1 MNLHNSLW
9 IRRLLDSGRDS
20 ARSFQ
25 VSWISKSDVVCRED
39 RLVLQIATID
49 GPAGCGKSSVARLLA
64 ARIGGRMFSSGRLY
78 RGITWLALEQRVAL
92 PDRQRVGELIEN
104 HRLEI
109 VASSDSFRVEVDGFD
124 PGDVLDSTRV
134 TGEIHHISNDPA
146 VRSAVLPLQRNLPTD
161 LPVLAEGRDMGT
173 VVFPDAP
180 VKIFLTASV
189 EERARR
195 RQVELNDRL
204 SEELPLEV
212 VQEQVARRDA
222 LDEER
227 DVSPLMA
234 APDAVT
240 VDTTLLDLEEVLSAI
255 LKRIP
260 RSWNRGPTG
269 STS

>member
-1 MNLHNSLW
+1 M
-9 IRRLLDSGRDS
+9 
-20 ARSFQ
+20 
-25 VSWISKSDVVCRED
+25 
-39 RLVLQIATID
+39 VLQIATLD

-78 RGITWLALEQRVAL
+78 RGITWLALENEVAL
-92 PDRQRVGELIEN
+92 PDRERVRKLIED

-109 VASSDSFRVEVDGFD
+109 VASPDSFRVEVDGFD
-124 PGDVLDSTRV
+124 PGVVLDSTRV

-161 LPVLAEGRDMGT
+161 LPVIAEGRDMGT
-173 VVFPDAP
+173 VVFPNAQ

-195 RQVELNDRL
+195 RQLELSQRL
-204 SEELPLEV
+204 SEDLPLAV
-212 VQEQVARRDA
+212 VQQQVALRDS

-234 APDAVT
+234 ASDAVT

-255 LKRIP
+255 MERIP